1 MGKLENAGIK
11 QKKACKGKKSIWR
24 VGLQI
29 NAPAAE
35 RRMIMKIRI
44 TIMTENNKHLDEK
57 YSKELIEQK
66 AKDGWDFALKALA
79 LLSEKNETASVES
92 CELVER

>member
-1 MGKLENAGIK
+1 M
-11 QKKACKGKKSIWR
+11 
-24 VGLQI
+24 
-29 NAPAAE
+29 
-35 RRMIMKIRI
+35 RMIMKIRI

-79 LLSEKNETASVES
+79 LSSENNETASVES

>member
-1 MGKLENAGIK
+1 MGGRSCHTLDDDSTAT
-11 QKKACKGKKSIWR
+11 
-24 VGLQI
+24 
-29 NAPAAE
+29 E

-92 CELVER
+92 CELVEREKSTIKL

>member
-1 MGKLENAGIK
+1 
-11 QKKACKGKKSIWR
+11 
-24 VGLQI
+24 
-29 NAPAAE
+29 
-35 RRMIMKIRI
+35 MKIRI

-66 AKDGWDFALKALA
+66 TKDGWDFVLKGLA
-79 LLSEKNETASVES
+79 LSSENIETALVES

>member
-1 MGKLENAGIK
+1 MD
-11 QKKACKGKKSIWR
+11 QRFVCKSDALD
-24 VGLQI
+24 VLS
-29 NAPAAE
+29 AAAE

-79 LLSEKNETASVES
+79 LSSENNETASVES

>member
-1 MGKLENAGIK
+1 
-11 QKKACKGKKSIWR
+11 
-24 VGLQI
+24 
-29 NAPAAE
+29 
-35 RRMIMKIRI
+35 MIMKIRI

-92 CELVER
+92 C

>member
-1 MGKLENAGIK
+1 MVTMGMELSQRSDGHPLDAF
-11 QKKACKGKKSIWR
+11 
-24 VGLQI
+24 
-29 NAPAAE
+29 APAAE

-79 LLSEKNETASVES
+79 LSSENNETASVES

>member
-1 MGKLENAGIK
+1 MQATRHHEMASEASG
-11 QKKACKGKKSIWR
+11 
-24 VGLQI
+24 
-29 NAPAAE
+29 

-79 LLSEKNETASVES
+79 LSSENNETASVES